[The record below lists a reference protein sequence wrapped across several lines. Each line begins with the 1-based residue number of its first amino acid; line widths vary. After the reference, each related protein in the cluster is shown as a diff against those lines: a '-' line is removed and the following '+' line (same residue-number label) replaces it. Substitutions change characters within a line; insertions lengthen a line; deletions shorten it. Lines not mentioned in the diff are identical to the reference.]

1 MSVLVTGLLGSPLPD
16 CPVLGMSFMNESFFQ
31 NHSVLSREIF
41 KCYCEWT
48 LPGKHT
54 KIWINGCAPS
64 NLVYPEGAGSRKFQV
79 LFLLSSRL
87 TAIEISNC
95 LAPSLKQAAPPHAP
109 RYLLFCQT
117 LGYPGRR

>member
-1 MSVLVTGLLGSPLPD
+1 MSLFFRTTVFCPEKFSNVIVNGPYQENIRKYGLMAVP
-16 CPVLGMSFMNESFFQ
+16 
-31 NHSVLSREIF
+31 
-41 KCYCEWT
+41 
-48 LPGKHT
+48 
-54 KIWINGCAPS
+54 PS